1 MKIIIEGSAEEMPDL
16 IKEVQNQVLAKRP
29 QDVKYISEKDLR
41 KAVEYLS
48 DYFKKHSKMTV
59 FGNMPDVELSVF
71 VEKIL
76 SK

>member
-16 IKEVQNQVLAKRP
+16 IKGVQNQVLGKSP

-71 VEKIL
+71 VERIL
-76 SK
+76 SN

>member
-16 IKEVQNQVLAKRP
+16 IKGVQNQVLGKRP

>member
-16 IKEVQNQVLAKRP
+16 IKEVQNQVVGKRP

-48 DYFKKHSKMTV
+48 DYFKKYSKMTI

-71 VEKIL
+71 IEKIL